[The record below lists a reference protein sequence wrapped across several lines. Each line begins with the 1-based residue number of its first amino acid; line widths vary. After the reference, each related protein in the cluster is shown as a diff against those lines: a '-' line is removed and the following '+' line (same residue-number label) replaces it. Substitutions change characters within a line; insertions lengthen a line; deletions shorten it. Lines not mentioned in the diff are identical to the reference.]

1 MGGDTPVKLDLK
13 GLKCPL
19 PVLQSR
25 KKLRAL
31 QSGDLLD
38 VETTDP
44 LANLDIPHMCNEDGH
59 TLVLCEKLERGH
71 HFIIR
76 RA

>member
-19 PVLQSR
+19 PVLQVAR
-25 KKLRAL
+25 KTLRPRKAAT
-31 QSGDLLD
+31 LLD

-44 LANLDIPHMCNEDGH
+44 LAVIDIPHFCNEDGH
-59 TLVLCEKLERGH
+59 TLVSSEKLDGGTVS
-71 HFIIR
+71 
-76 RA
+76 